1 MASDV
6 PAVVTTMRLLERI
19 ARDWPDPVSTSTL
32 IDELNL
38 NRSTCYNVL
47 GTLRRSGWAATSGD
61 RSGWWLG
68 PKLLTLVGTRENWQ
82 ADVVQAELDDLSRRL
97 GFLAFAVRR
106 TAPDGYAVVAKADPR
121 QGVRITVGVGD
132 TFPFSAPA
140 IMRAFHAWSEPEV
153 VEQVVARHDLE
164 RFTPETGVDWA
175 GLWRELAATRR
186 RGYGVSVR
194 EYDLGQSGVS
204 APVFDEHGE
213 VTLVLCSLAFAS
225 ELDESSAPFAG
236 ELIRDAGL
244 RLTERIGGVVPS
256 TGSASPADDVVH
268 DESDQRR

>member
-6 PAVVTTMRLLERI
+6 PAVSTTMRLLERI
-19 ARDWPDPVSTSTL
+19 ARDWPEPVSTSTL
-32 IDELNL
+32 IEELNL

-47 GTLRRSGWAATSGD
+47 GTLRRAGWAATSGD

-82 ADVVQAELDDLSRRL
+82 ADVVQAELDDLGRRL

-106 TAPDGYAVVAKADPR
+106 TGPDGYAVVAKADRR

-140 IMRAFHAWSEPEV
+140 IMRAFHAWSEPHQV
-153 VEQVVARHDLE
+153 DRAVERYGLE
-164 RFTPETGVDWA
+164 EFTPETGVDRD
-175 GLWRELAATRR
+175 GLREELEATRR

-194 EYDLGQSGVS
+194 EYDLGQSGIS

-213 VTLVLCSLAFAS
+213 VALVLCSLAFAS
-225 ELDESSAPFAG
+225 ELDEATVPAAG
-236 ELIRDAGL
+236 ALIREAGL
-244 RLTERIGGVVPS
+244 RLTERIGGTLPAAGE
-256 TGSASPADDVVH
+256 TGADWADRT
-268 DESDQRR
+268 DPER